1 MPTSNI
7 YIYIYIYICKERK
20 SAINKTK
27 WVQWEGRWVLLM
39 AHHSY
44 GMNISKCRNEYFFQ
58 ANEIEGADKKKAV
71 LLSGVGVSTYSLLR
85 SFLCPEKPG
94 DKTYNELVSV
104 LKSHYN
110 PKPSEIVQRFKLNSR
125 TWKDGETVAD
135 YVAELKKLAQHCEY
149 GATLPQM
156 LRDRL
161 VCGVKDDRM
170 QRRLISEVWS

>member
-1 MPTSNI
+1 MTTMVGMVSPFDGTSQLWDE
-7 YIYIYIYICKERK
+7 YIEML
-20 SAINKTK
+20 
-27 WVQWEGRWVLLM
+27 V
-39 AHHSY
+39 
-44 GMNISKCRNEYFFQ
+44 YFFQ

-71 LLSGVGVSTYSLLR
+71 VLSGVGVSTYSLLR
-85 SFLCPEKPG
+85 SLLCPEKPG

-125 TWKDGETVAD
+125 TRKDGETVAD

-156 LRDRL
+156 L
-161 VCGVKDDRM
+161 
-170 QRRLISEVWS
+170 